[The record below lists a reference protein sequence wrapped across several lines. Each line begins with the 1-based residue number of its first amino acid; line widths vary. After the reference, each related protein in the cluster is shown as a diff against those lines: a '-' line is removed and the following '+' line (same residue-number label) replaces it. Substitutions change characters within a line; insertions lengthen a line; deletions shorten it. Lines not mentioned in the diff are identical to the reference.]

1 MTVYADTPRW
11 ARYGMTWGHLISD
24 TSLEELHLVARRAGL
39 PGRSFDLDHYDWEA
53 GAQRALAAA
62 GVVFVGNGE
71 LTRILLASGLR
82 IPAAR
87 RPDVRRARAEAAA
100 RELGLDR
107 VPLDLITGPLG
118 HVAPLPDRAGA
129 FRVSREDPARPPR
142 IEAHDAAGSRAA
154 AAFVEH
160 ADLLSHAA
168 GRGPW
173 AGQALDVATV
183 NGS

>member
-24 TSLEELHLVARRAGL
+24 TSLEELHALARRAGL

-53 GAQRALAAA
+53 GARRALAAA
-62 GVVFVGNGE
+62 GTVFVGNGE

-87 RPDVRRARAEAAA
+87 RPDARRARAEDAA
-100 RELGLDR
+100 RELGLGR
-107 VPLDLITGPLG
+107 TPLDLITGPLG
-118 HVAPLPDRAGA
+118 HVDPLPERAGA
-129 FRVSREDPARPPR
+129 FRVSRDDPARPPR
-142 IEAHDAAGSRAA
+142 VEAHDAAGRRAA

-160 ADLLSHAA
+160 ADRLSHAA
-168 GRGPW
+168 GRGAW
-173 AGQALDVATV
+173 IGQVLDVAD
-183 NGS
+183 GSGE